1 MEMGLSAAE
10 GRVLHGL
17 LEEAAGDIV
26 IKLDERGFIEHASAN
41 ISTAGF
47 DLASLL
53 LPPHIT
59 ELVAREFTGV
69 VVRYMERV
77 MRGEAAGWIEFPLAS
92 CAVESEF
99 EAAQGSNWYALSVR
113 LVASDNGASPRAI
126 GLLRSVEHLR
136 GLEEA
141 LNERALTDPL
151 TGLSNK
157 SAFCASLRRHLASGK
172 QGTLAILG
180 VDRLRAI
187 FMQYG
192 QRTADEVCW
201 GFAKFL
207 QTMATPDQELARID
221 DGRFGVILPEMNAA
235 AAREWADDVLHTFSA
250 LTETTSARSPQL
262 SVSAGIAAIEC
273 TVDWSLRQAELAL
286 VMACASGGMQIG
298 QCRQSPT
305 GARSHQ
311 VEETPASLGV
321 AAMAR

>member
-1 MEMGLSAAE
+1 MEMGFSAAE

-17 LEEAAGDIV
+17 LEESAGDIV

-41 ISTAGF
+41 ITAAGF

-59 ELVAREFTGV
+59 ELVARDFTGA
-69 VVRYMERV
+69 VVRYMESV
-77 MRGEAAGWIEFPLAS
+77 MRGEAAGWIEFPLVH
-92 CAVESEF
+92 CAAENGF
-99 EAAQGSNWYALSVR
+99 EAAQRSNWYALSVR
-113 LVASDNGASPRAI
+113 LVASDNDSSPRAI

-141 LNERALTDPL
+141 LHERALTDPL

-157 SAFCASLRRHLASGK
+157 SVLCASLRRHLASGK
-172 QGTLAILG
+172 QGTLAILA

-207 QTMATPDQELARID
+207 ETMTTPEQELARID
-221 DGRFGVILPEMNAA
+221 GERFGVILPGMNAA

-250 LTETTSARSPQL
+250 LTEPASTRSPQL
-262 SVSAGIAAIEC
+262 SASAGIAAIEC

-298 QCRQSPT
+298 QYGQPPVSMRP
-305 GARSHQ
+305 HQ
-311 VEETPASLGV
+311 VEETASLGV
-321 AAMAR
+321 VAMAR